1 MQSTPNAGSSTM
13 CMRILNGYKEDS
25 YYVSIPDG
33 KETVGFEHT
42 FSGDKFHVK
51 TMGYSIRVNVKDR
64 DNNWIE
70 WHKDFDGIF
79 SGALHFLEDIWNGI
93 VGAIQAAAKAVEDAV
108 NYIVKWVTELLKKAF
123 EAVINAITSVFN
135 GIATQ
140 IANVIRGMLSGG
152 GGRSIELRATEL
164 VVSIMGMMQIV
175 NTESSLAEVFAGV
188 DSAAVAAEGT
198 ATAASG
204 GILAVIKKG
213 IVPFMEKIIEN
224 KLFSLI
230 AATISM
236 ADARLKFDSVIE
248 GLMTGKS
255 NRIFE
260 AIGSILGIGESTI
273 ETMKKTYDALK
284 HCTQSKRFWFYY
296 LGFALAI
303 TGFLTSLIVAQTGAI
318 GQGKI
323 NADII
328 MVVVAVGGAIMFFI
342 GKNSKEQ
349 QFRTAIA
356 DITTLVEEIAVIVGA
371 IASLVK
377 LGWDWAHQGGG

>member
-1 MQSTPNAGSSTM
+1 MICHSSPALYNPM
-13 CMRILNGYKEDS
+13 LVEFK
-25 YYVSIPDG
+25 VS
-33 KETVGFEHT
+33 
-42 FSGDKFHVK
+42 
-51 TMGYSIRVNVKDR
+51 
-64 DNNWIE
+64 
-70 WHKDFDGIF
+70 
-79 SGALHFLEDIWNGI
+79 
-93 VGAIQAAAKAVEDAV
+93 AAKAVEDAV
-108 NYIVKWVTELLKKAF
+108 NYIVEWVSELLKKAF